1 MVALA
6 SQQKLSPLIDSI
18 PCYPLLRGSISS
30 QGIVISELEK
40 HLLAME
46 PLSVSNIDGI
56 KLNFKDGWLLI
67 RASGTEPKIRVTAE
81 AKSEAKARQLYDSGV
96 KAIKACIEIV

>member
-1 MVALA
+1 V
-6 SQQKLSPLIDSI
+6 
-18 PCYPLLRGSISS
+18 
-30 QGIVISELEK
+30 VSELEK
-40 HLLAME
+40 RLLAME

-81 AKSEAKARQLYDSGV
+81 AKNEAQARQLYDSGV
-96 KAIKACIEIV
+96 KAIKQEK